1 MLYPNNIK
9 KTYKKEISH
18 KNRGMSLE
26 YLIEQENTYY
36 RDNDIAYIYKKP
48 TPITI
53 SEVKYGTKER
63 IITKAYFRTP
73 STLDYNGI
81 YKGKYIDFDAKETN
95 NHTSFPINNIHPH
108 QLLHMKRI
116 ISHGGITFLIIA
128 MNGLFYY
135 LDGRDILE
143 FIDTNKRKSIPLS
156 YIEEKG
162 YIINKKIRPRI
173 DYIEV
178 LDNIYFKE

>member
-1 MLYPNNIK
+1 
-9 KTYKKEISH
+9 
-18 KNRGMSLE
+18 
-26 YLIEQENTYY
+26 
-36 RDNDIAYIYKKP
+36 
-48 TPITI
+48 
-53 SEVKYGTKER
+53 
-63 IITKAYFRTP
+63 
-73 STLDYNGI
+73 
-81 YKGKYIDFDAKETN
+81 
-95 NHTSFPINNIHPH
+95 
-108 QLLHMKRI
+108 MKRI

>member
-1 MLYPNNIK
+1 MPYLKYFDN
-9 KTYKKEISH
+9 KTNYG
-18 KNRGMSLE
+18 NRGMVLE
-26 YLIEQENTYY
+26 EDINATNEYYLT
-36 RDNDIAYIYKKP
+36 NDIAVIYKKP
-48 TPITI
+48 TPIKILKLDYTTN
-53 SEVKYGTKER
+53 K
-63 IITKAYFRTP
+63 ITNAFFETQ

-95 NHTSFPINNIHPH
+95 NHTSFPLNNIHPH

-135 LDGRDILE
+135 LDGKDILE

-156 YIEEKG
+156 YIEDKG
-162 YIINKKIRPRI
+162 YIINKRIRPRI

-178 LDNIYFKE
+178 LNNIYFKE